1 VPRRVNAGNPFR
13 YGDLAL
19 DRAFTNRAEEL
30 KELRSDMR
38 NGQNVV
44 VFAPRRYGKS
54 SLIWR
59 AAQELV
65 RSGEVLVAQVD
76 LMKTPTKERLAE
88 KLAASIYED
97 IASPLLKIRERA
109 VGVFRGLRIA
119 PTMTLNADGSLG
131 FSFSAGHLPEDINGT
146 LEHLLELP
154 AELGAERDRRVAL
167 VFDEFQQIV
176 DIDPSLLPLL
186 RSVFQE
192 QPDVAHLYL
201 GSKRHMMERIFN
213 DENEPFWRSAKQM
226 ELGVIPPAAFARFI
240 RARFEQ
246 TSRSVEDAVLD
257 AVLDTTQSHPYGT
270 QELAYA
276 LWEVTPAG
284 ATATRRNFNEAVVR
298 VLRSENAHF
307 SVVWERASKAQRLM
321 LEALSVDPGRPALSA
336 AYRRKHDLPGPSTV
350 QRALAALVAIRRL
363 DSETNI
369 AALNGVGLVYY
380 QNAGRVTLFV
390 YGLQRNS

>member
-1 VPRRVNAGNPFR
+1 
-13 YGDLAL
+13 
-19 DRAFTNRAEEL
+19 
-30 KELRSDMR
+30 MR

-59 AAQELV
+59 AARELI
-65 RSGEVLVAQVD
+65 RGGEVLVAQVD

-97 IASPLLKIRERA
+97 IASPLLKIRDRA
-109 VGVFRGLRIA
+109 VSVFRGLRIA

-131 FSFSAGHLPEDINGT
+131 FSFSADHLPEDINGT

-154 AELGAERDRRVAL
+154 AELGAERNRRVAL

-176 DIDPSLLPLL
+176 DIDPNLLPLL

-192 QPDVAHLYL
+192 QPDVAHVYL

-246 TSRSVEDAVLD
+246 TSRSAEDAVVD
-257 AVLDTTQSHPYGT
+257 AVLDTTHSHPYGT

-276 LWEVTPAG
+276 LWEGTREGV
-284 ATATRRNFNEAVVR
+284 TATRRHFDEALVR

-307 SVVWERASKAQRLM
+307 SLLWERASKAQRLM
-321 LEALSVDPGRPALSA
+321 LEALAVDPGQPPLSA
-336 AYRRKHDLPGPSTV
+336 AYRRKHDLPGPSSV
-350 QRALAALVAIRRL
+350 QRALGALVADELAERHGDGYR
-363 DSETNI
+363 I
-369 AALNGVGLVYY
+369 AEPFLAEWIV
-380 QNAGRVTLFV
+380 
-390 YGLQRNS
+390 RNDA

>member
-1 VPRRVNAGNPFR
+1 
-13 YGDLAL
+13 
-19 DRAFTNRAEEL
+19 
-30 KELRSDMR
+30 MR

-59 AAQELV
+59 AARELI
-65 RSGEVLVAQVD
+65 RDGEVLVAQVD

-97 IASPLLKIRERA
+97 IASPLLKIRDRA
-109 VGVFRGLRIA
+109 LGVFRGLRIT
-119 PTMTLNADGSLG
+119 PTVTINADGSVS
-131 FSFSAGHLPEDINGT
+131 FSFSAGQRPEDINGT

-186 RSVFQE
+186 RSIFQE
-192 QPDVAHLYL
+192 QPDVAHVYL

-213 DENEPFWRSAKQM
+213 DENEPFWRSAKQI
-226 ELGVIPPAAFARFI
+226 ELGVIPPAAFVRFI

-246 TSRSVEDAVLD
+246 TLRSVEDAVID
-257 AVLDTTQSHPYGT
+257 ALLETTHSHPYGT

-276 LWEVTPAG
+276 LWEATPEG
-284 ATATRRNFNEAVVR
+284 ETATRRQFNEALVR

-307 SVVWERASKAQRLM
+307 SVLWERASKAQRLM
-321 LEALSVDPGRPALSA
+321 LEALAEDPGEPALGA
-336 AYRRKHDLPGPSTV
+336 AYRRTHNLPGPSTV
-350 QRALAALVAIRRL
+350 QRALEALVANELVERHGDGYR
-363 DSETNI
+363 I
-369 AALNGVGLVYY
+369 AEPFLAEWITRSQV
-380 QNAGRVTLFV
+380 
-390 YGLQRNS
+390 

>member
-1 VPRRVNAGNPFR
+1 
-13 YGDLAL
+13 
-19 DRAFTNRAEEL
+19 
-30 KELRSDMR
+30 MR

-59 AAQELV
+59 VAQELI
-65 RSGEVLVAQVD
+65 RGGEVLVAQVD

-97 IASPLLKIRERA
+97 IASPLLKIRDRA

-131 FSFSAGHLPEDINGT
+131 FSFSADHLPEDINGT

-154 AELGAERDRRVAL
+154 AELGAQRDRRVAL

-192 QPDVAHLYL
+192 QPDVAHVYL

-213 DENEPFWRSAKQM
+213 DENEPFWRSAKQI
-226 ELGVIPPAAFARFI
+226 ELGVIPPTAFARFI
-240 RARFEQ
+240 RTRFEQ
-246 TSRSVEDAVLD
+246 TSRSVEDAVVD
-257 AVLDTTQSHPYGT
+257 AMLDTTHSHPYGT

-276 LWEVTPAG
+276 LWEVTPEG
-284 ATATRRNFNEAVVR
+284 VTATRTHFNEALVR

-307 SVVWERASKAQRLM
+307 SVLWERASKAQRLM
-321 LEALSVDPGRPALSA
+321 LEALAVDPGQPALSA

-350 QRALAALVAIRRL
+350 QRALEALVADELAERHGDGYR
-363 DSETNI
+363 I
-369 AALNGVGLVYY
+369 AEPFLAEWIV
-380 QNAGRVTLFV
+380 
-390 YGLQRNS
+390 RNDV

>member
-1 VPRRVNAGNPFR
+1 MTRRASATNPFR

-19 DRAFTNRAEEL
+19 DRAFTNRTDEI

-54 SLIWR
+54 SLLWR
-59 AAQELV
+59 AAQELI
-65 RSGEVLVAQVD
+65 RSEDVLVAQVD

-97 IASPLLKIRERA
+97 VASPLLKIRDRA
-109 VGVFRGLRIA
+109 AGVFRGLRIT
-119 PTMTLNADGSLG
+119 PTMTVNSDGTIG
-131 FSFSAGHLPEDINGT
+131 FSFSAGHPAEDINGT

-154 AELGAERDRRVAL
+154 AALGAERSRRVAL

-176 DIDPSLLPLL
+176 EIDPGLLPLL

-192 QPDVAHLYL
+192 QPDVAHVYL

-226 ELGVIPPAAFARFI
+226 ELGVIPPPAFARFI

-246 TSRSVEDAVLD
+246 TSRSVEDGVID
-257 AVLDTTQSHPYGT
+257 ALLETTHSHPYGT

-276 LWEVTPAG
+276 LWEVTAESG
-284 ATATRRNFNEAVVR
+284 TATRRHLDEALTR

-307 SVVWERASKAQRLM
+307 SVVWERAPKAQRLL
-321 LEALSVDPGRPALSA
+321 LEALAIDPGQPTLSA
-336 AYRRKHDLPGPSTV
+336 AYRRKHDLPGPSSV
-350 QRALAALVAIRRL
+350 QRALEALVAHELAERQR
-363 DSETNI
+363 NGYRI
-369 AALNGVGLVYY
+369 AEPFLAEWIVRNGV
-380 QNAGRVTLFV
+380 
-390 YGLQRNS
+390 

>member
-1 VPRRVNAGNPFR
+1 VPRRAPANNPFR

-19 DRAFTNRAEEL
+19 DRAFTNRTDEL

-59 AAQELV
+59 AAQELI
-65 RSGEVLVAQVD
+65 RGGEVLVAQVD

-88 KLAASIYED
+88 KLTASIYED
-97 IASPLLKIRERA
+97 IASPLLKVRDRA
-109 VGVFRGLRIA
+109 AGVFRGLRIA
-119 PTMTLNADGSLG
+119 PTVTLNSDGSLG
-131 FSFSAGHLPEDINGT
+131 FSFSAGHPPEDINGT

-154 AELGAERDRRVAL
+154 AELGAERNRRVVL

-192 QPDVAHLYL
+192 QPDVAHVYL
-201 GSKRHMMERIFN
+201 GSKRHMMQRIFN

-226 ELGVIPPAAFARFI
+226 ELGVIPPPAFARFI
-240 RARFEQ
+240 RSRFEQ
-246 TSRSVEDAVLD
+246 TSRSVEDAVVD
-257 AVLDTTQSHPYGT
+257 AMLDTTHCHPYGT

-276 LWEVTPAG
+276 LWEVTPESV
-284 ATATRRNFNEAVVR
+284 TATRGHFNEALTR

-307 SVVWERASKAQRLM
+307 SVLWERASKAQRLM
-321 LEALSVDPGRPALSA
+321 LEALAVDPGQPALSA
-336 AYRRKHDLPGPSTV
+336 AYRRKHNLPGPSTV
-350 QRALAALVAIRRL
+350 QRALEALLADELAERHDDGYRIAEPFL
-363 DSETNI
+363 SEWI
-369 AALNGVGLVYY
+369 V
-380 QNAGRVTLFV
+380 
-390 YGLQRNS
+390 RNDV